1 MTIIESLHRAR
12 RNSGQSLR
20 AVATAAGV
28 DASNLSRIETGHRD
42 ATTHTTER
50 LADAIG
56 VRFLAVQR
64 TRQMTAAIA
73 ADVIRHEVAGG
84 QHSDAYR
91 EYIQLADDLAS
102 ADAFTRV
109 LLAAEEP
116 DHDIGRWY
124 DAIAALVELRLAEV
138 GAPLPR
144 WVQENRG
151 NPDVLWVPQRTAS
164 TVTLTADVDE
174 LAEPFRRRGVGI
186 EAGELESV

>member
-12 RNSGQSLR
+12 RNSGKSLR
-20 AVATAAGV
+20 TVATTSGI
-28 DASNLSRIETGHRD
+28 DASNLFRIEAGQRD

-56 VRFLAVQR
+56 IRFLAVES
-64 TRQMTAAIA
+64 TRQLTAAAA
-73 ADVIRHEVAGG
+73 ADVIRQDVADG
-84 QHSDAYR
+84 QHSNAYR

-116 DHDIGRWY
+116 DRNIGRWY
-124 DAIAALVELRLAEV
+124 DAIAALVELRLTETR
-138 GAPLPR
+138 APLPR
-144 WVQENRG
+144 WVLENRG
-151 NPDVLWVPQRTAS
+151 NPNELWVPPRTAS
-164 TVTLTADVDE
+164 TIDLTVDVDD